1 MNCQNN
7 LTDSYLEQLYTNVT
21 QEHTQLLNTL
31 KNFKPDENIKETD
44 IQKQITITNQIL
56 LSIVK
61 LRNIRKKIQSRII

>member
-31 KNFKPDENIKETD
+31 KNFKLDDNIKETD
-44 IQKQITITNQIL
+44 IQKQITIMNQIL

-61 LRNIRKKIQSRII
+61 LRNIRKKIQSKII